1 MSQPQSNL
9 EEKGST
15 RIFKNDFSSRTGRLV
30 FKSTAP
36 KLFGRYNETTG
47 SEILYFGDNDL
58 LLPQFRPG
66 GKDSKNRS
74 ERFSENKKIL
84 LHFR

>member
-1 MSQPQSNL
+1 METMRQPQSNL

-15 RIFKNDFSSRTGRLV
+15 RIFKNDFSSRIGRPV

-47 SEILYFGDNDL
+47 SGILYFGDN
-58 LLPQFRPG
+58 
-66 GKDSKNRS
+66 DSKNRS
-74 ERFSENKKIL
+74 ERFSENKTIL
-84 LHFR
+84 LRFWYSFRLP